1 MDLGHWTYDGDVSEL
16 EGKLGFV
23 YLLTEKK
30 MGRKYVGI
38 KQMLSKFKR
47 PPLKGKKRKRISTKE
62 TDWRTYCSSSEEV
75 KRIIEA
81 EGKDAFEFK
90 ILSAHDS
97 KSRLK
102 WEELKIQVANNVLE
116 NDDWI
121 NQCVNVRLSRLGD

>member
-1 MDLGHWTYDGDVSEL
+1 
-16 EGKLGFV
+16 
-23 YLLTEKK
+23 
-30 MGRKYVGI
+30 VGI

-47 PPLKGKKRKRISTKE
+47 PPLKGKKRKRSSVKE

-81 EGKDAFEFK
+81 EGKEAFEFK

-116 NDDWI
+116 NDEWI
-121 NQCVNVRLSRLGD
+121 NGIVNVRLSKLGD